1 MLIAKKIMVS
11 FIVILTLSVH
21 SSEIRTIKQGPDKE
35 TYFPVDMNTLV
46 EQQNEDKKCNH
57 ILPSEN
63 PKEIF
68 MGIIKIVHYRMRL
81 NVIPHIGF
89 VTRN

>member
-46 EQQNEDKKCNH
+46 EQLNEDKNATTFFR
-57 ILPSEN
+57 
-63 PKEIF
+63 PKIQ
-68 MGIIKIVHYRMRL
+68 KRYL
-81 NVIPHIGF
+81 WA
-89 VTRN
+89 